1 MESANFLNVGIIVM
15 VTYYFIL
22 LEIKIEFVLNFQS
35 KEKKQIKTFSP
46 KPTQLIDLYASLHV
60 YVYNTSKHLICIIC
74 IPI

>member
-35 KEKKQIKTFSP
+35 KEKKTNKNIFT
-46 KPTQLIDLYASLHV
+46 
-60 YVYNTSKHLICIIC
+60 
-74 IPI
+74 